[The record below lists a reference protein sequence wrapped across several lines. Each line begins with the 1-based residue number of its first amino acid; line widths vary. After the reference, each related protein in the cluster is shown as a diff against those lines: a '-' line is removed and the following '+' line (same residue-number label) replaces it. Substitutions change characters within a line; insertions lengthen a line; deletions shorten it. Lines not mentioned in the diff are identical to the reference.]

1 MATQAARVA
10 IVTGSARGIGR
21 ACAHVFAQRG
31 YAMALVD
38 VLLPEMTRTR
48 AEIEKMNRPC
58 LSYQADVA
66 LHGRAR
72 EVVDD
77 VIQRWGR
84 VDVLVNDAGN
94 AQPKGITELSE
105 AEWNATI
112 DLNLKSCFNWI
123 QPIVPHMQA
132 ARYGRIISMSSL
144 NTHSGGVTAAV
155 SRFAYAA
162 AKAGIIGMTRSL
174 AKELGPDIL
183 VNCVCPGLIKTEVAG
198 NAVIRDREH
207 ESLSALEVS
216 QIAIRGNPG

>member
-21 ACAHVFAQRG
+21 ACAHALAQRG

-38 VLLPEMTRTR
+38 VLLPEMMRTR

-66 LHGRAR
+66 LHDRVR
-72 EVVDD
+72 EVVDY
-77 VIQRWGR
+77 VIRRWGR
-84 VDVLVNDAGN
+84 VDVLVNNAGK

-123 QPIVPHMQA
+123 QPLA
-132 ARYGRIISMSSL
+132 ASRRLLADLLMPRPRLALLALRVRSPKSWGRTSWSTACVLALSRPRWPAMRLFATESMS
-144 NTHSGGVTAAV
+144 
-155 SRFAYAA
+155 
-162 AKAGIIGMTRSL
+162 
-174 AKELGPDIL
+174 
-183 VNCVCPGLIKTEVAG
+183 
-198 NAVIRDREH
+198 
-207 ESLSALEVS
+207 
-216 QIAIRGNPG
+216 